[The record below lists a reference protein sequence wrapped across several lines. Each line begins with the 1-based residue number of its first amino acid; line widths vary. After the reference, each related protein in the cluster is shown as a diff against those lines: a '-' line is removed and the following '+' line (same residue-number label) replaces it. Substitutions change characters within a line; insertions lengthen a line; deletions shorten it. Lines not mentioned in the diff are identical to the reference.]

1 MKKEFEKD
9 EQIAG
14 ERVYYNDDCKKAVY
28 YLDRDLQRDEAEV
41 FFIAARKRG
50 RAEFEDDDDRQF
62 TLRYKSGD
70 FYLERR

>member
-28 YLDRDLQRDEAEV
+28 YLDHDLQRDESKV

-62 TLRYKSGD
+62 TLRYKNGD
-70 FYLERR
+70 FFLEHR